1 MILRMEPFDA
11 FRYYMAIKL
20 HFESDTYEAPKYN
33 YKTSAK
39 PQSFW
44 KRKDKYFFAKLAK
57 RFDNPSEL
65 IAFFT
70 SQFIS
75 DAKWVG
81 DMMND
86 EENWTQWQKRN
97 QSMSYTFEQDINRL
111 SETVESFDELLEATD
126 GQHPLVISEYL
137 SGSICIET
145 VVILDKLTGFMK
157 RADRQISETIVWPDV
172 SRKIRKYSLFL
183 NPNMEKMKKIV
194 LKVFTS

>member
-1 MILRMEPFDA
+1 
-11 FRYYMAIKL
+11 MAMKL

-39 PQSFW
+39 PQTFW

-57 RFDNPSEL
+57 RFDDPNEL
-65 IAFFT
+65 IQFYT

-75 DAKWVG
+75 DSKWVG

-86 EENWTQWQKRN
+86 DENYNEWQKRN
-97 QSMSYTFEQDINRL
+97 QALTYTFEQDIYNL
-111 SETVESFDELLEATD
+111 SDKVQTFDDLLMVSD
-126 GQHPLVISEYL
+126 GQHPVIISEYL
-137 SGSICIET
+137 GGTICIET

-157 RADRQISETIVWPDV
+157 RADRQINETILWPDV
-172 SRKIRKYSLFL
+172 SRKIRKYGFFI
-183 NPNMEKMKKIV
+183 NPDLEKMKKVV

>member
-1 MILRMEPFDA
+1 MMTRMEPFDA
-11 FRYYMAIKL
+11 FRYYMAMKL

-39 PQSFW
+39 PQTFW

-57 RFDNPSEL
+57 RFDDPNEL
-65 IAFFT
+65 IQFYT

-75 DAKWVG
+75 DSKWVG

-86 EENWTQWQKRN
+86 DENYNEWQKRN
-97 QSMSYTFEQDINRL
+97 QALTYTFEQDIYNL
-111 SETVESFDELLEATD
+111 SDKVQTFDDLLMVSD
-126 GQHPLVISEYL
+126 GQHPVIISEYL
-137 SGSICIET
+137 GGTICIET

-157 RADRQISETIVWPDV
+157 RADRQINETILWPDV
-172 SRKIRKYSLFL
+172 SRKIRKYGFFI
-183 NPNMEKMKKIV
+183 NPDLEKMKKVV